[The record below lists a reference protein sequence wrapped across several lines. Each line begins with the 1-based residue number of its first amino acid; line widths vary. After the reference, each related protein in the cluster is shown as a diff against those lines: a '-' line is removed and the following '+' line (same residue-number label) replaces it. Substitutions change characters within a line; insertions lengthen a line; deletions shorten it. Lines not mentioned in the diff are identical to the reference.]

1 MRRLCGTVLIME
13 AVVVLLAIVPAS
25 RLEHVS
31 AGTAGAV
38 GGVVAAISIV
48 LSGLVGRPRMGWAL
62 YAGSVFQAL
71 VIASGVYVPMMYV
84 LGVIFALLWFTGIWL
99 ARKVEREQRAREA
112 AADAGEAGEAGKDG
126 KDGKA
131 GEAGVGA
138 GNPAAPT
145 RQWRQSAGN

>member
-31 AGTAGAV
+31 GGMAGAV
-38 GGVVAAISIV
+38 GGAIALLAIAV
-48 LSGLVGRPRMGWAL
+48 SGLVGRPGMGWAL
-62 YAGSVFQAL
+62 YAGSVLQL
-71 VIASGVYVPMMYV
+71 GVIASGVLVPAMYV

-112 AADAGEAGEAGKDG
+112 AAETGERHARNA
-126 KDGKA
+126 
-131 GEAGVGA
+131 V
-138 GNPAAPT
+138 
-145 RQWRQSAGN
+145 